1 MIGLVGYLSH
11 CDFDFFIS
19 EIQDLIRTPSYD
31 MAIGSERY
39 YQSLIYAVLRK
50 VADIDIR
57 SEVHTASGRADLMI
71 FLEDKLFIIELKIR
85 RNAETALKQI
95 IDKRYWDGYR
105 DLDTYL
111 IGMDIDLENDRKL
124 SCKVQH
130 LERDS

>member
-1 MIGLVGYLSH
+1 
-11 CDFDFFIS
+11 
-19 EIQDLIRTPSYD
+19 

-85 RNAETALKQI
+85 RDADTALKQI
-95 IDKRYWDGYR
+95 INNRYWDGYSG
-105 DLDTYL
+105 LDTYL